1 VTPRPEPAGE
11 GAAWAA
17 WAADARQFEAA
28 LVSDPQ
34 AGYLLYSAAKEAGYR
49 PEGRFAYWLFGRIG
63 DHLATPRDPQAPRTR
78 H

>member
-1 VTPRPEPAGE
+1 MPMAKSSKAWLRRHVT
-11 GAAWAA
+11 
-17 WAADARQFEAA
+17 DAYVRR
-28 LVSDPQ
+28 
-34 AGYLLYSAAKEAGYR
+34 AKEAGYR